1 MWLPFLPHPHSL
13 LYPKAAAMLVAALRE
28 MHVAELAANSQ
39 GETEDLSPTTLK
51 ELNPVN
57 NQMSAR
63 GSRSSSTE
71 VLG

>member
-1 MWLPFLPHPHSL
+1 MWLPCLTHPHSL
-13 LYPKAAAMLVAALRE
+13 LYRKAAAMLVAALRQ
-28 MHVAELAANSQ
+28 MHVAELAANSP

-57 NQMSAR
+57 NQMSGL

-71 VLG
+71 VLR